1 MSDIFSGVGQI
12 AGAAIQASAMK
23 EATQMQID
31 ALEKQ
36 RDFVFSQLDPSL
48 INQQARGADV
58 TRAQNQLA
66 LQGIIDPALL
76 QTRYDAQDVIA
87 QQLGQLGG
95 AGADVAAAATQE
107 ALQGVPGLEEARNK
121 LIDAALFELDAGATL
136 PPDVQAE
143 LVSAGL
149 ERAGQTS
156 GAASAEGFGGNI
168 LRKVLGTAGL
178 ELQAQRQQRAASLT
192 QAAQDLE
199 GKRQT
204 ILQSLFPSLA
214 NVQLNKLTG
223 AQNALNTSAA
233 LAPEAGLS
241 GQEIANLWLARVGST
256 NQLAG
261 QIAQAG
267 ASGAIGQAQA
277 LGGLFS
283 GLGRT
288 AGGVFNAWQGGGAA
302 GNQAANQ
309 ALSSMGYL

>member
-1 MSDIFSGVGQI
+1 
-12 AGAAIQASAMK
+12 MK

-36 RDFVFSQLDPSL
+36 RDFVFSQLDPAI
-48 INQQARGADV
+48 INQQARSADV
-58 TRAQNQLA
+58 NRAQNQLA
-66 LQGIIDPALL
+66 LQGIIDPSLL
-76 QTRYDAQDVIA
+76 QTRYDAQGVIA
-87 QQLGQLGG
+87 QQLGQLSG
-95 AGADVAAAATQE
+95 AGSDVSAAATQE
-107 ALQGVPGLEEARNK
+107 ALAGVPGLEEARNK
-121 LIDAALFELDAGATL
+121 LIDAALSELNAGATL

-143 LVSAGL
+143 LMQAGL

-178 ELQAQRQQRAASLT
+178 ELQAQRQQRAAALT
-192 QAAQDLE
+192 SAAQDLE

-241 GQEIANLWLARVGST
+241 GQEIANLWLSRVGAT
-256 NQLAG
+256 NMLSNQM
-261 QIAQAG
+261 AQAG
-267 ASGAIGQAQA
+267 AQGALGQAQA
-277 LGGLFS
+277 LGGLFA

-288 AGGVFNAWQGGGAA
+288 AGGAFNAWQGGGSGGAA
-302 GNQAANQ
+302 GNQAANN
-309 ALSSMGYL
+309 ALSALGYM